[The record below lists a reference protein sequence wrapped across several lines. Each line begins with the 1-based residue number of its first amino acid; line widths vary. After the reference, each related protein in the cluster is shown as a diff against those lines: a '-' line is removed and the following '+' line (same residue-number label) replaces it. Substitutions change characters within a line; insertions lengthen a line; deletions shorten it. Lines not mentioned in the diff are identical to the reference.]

1 MPRIEFRRFGP
12 DDLQQVFL
20 WLLRPHVVRGYA
32 PAPDSFMEMVAKF
45 GPRTRDDNAVRAFM
59 ICVDGHDAGYIQAY
73 DVAAFDDYAAMT
85 GAGAGTAC
93 IDFFI
98 GEDADLGRGLA
109 GRVIDRF
116 LNEVVFADP
125 AVQACIAGP
134 GEGNKEAIRAL
145 EKAGF
150 RRWKMVRI
158 KEGQEAECVMRRDR
172 DAQGLRIAP
181 IDLARDSAACIAFR
195 RDSFFESFGTHDG
208 VEAEMGADG
217 GLYLEKLGKRMS
229 EVPEGNSHLWHGDRI
244 IGQTEMRLSDEPG
257 MGYVNL
263 FYLVPEWRGKGL
275 GRLLHEHAVQVF
287 AARGLR
293 GIRLSVSHTNEHA
306 MRFYRR
312 LGWKRVGFRANKE
325 TMEILELAL

>member
-1 MPRIEFRRFGP
+1 VQGGLDPAAKTLAWNGKVETFAMRGP
-12 DDLQQVFL
+12 EVQQIV
-20 WLLRPHVVRGYA
+20 
-32 PAPDSFMEMVAKF
+32 S
-45 GPRTRDDNAVRAFM
+45 
-59 ICVDGHDAGYIQAY
+59 
-73 DVAAFDDYAAMT
+73 
-85 GAGAGTAC
+85 
-93 IDFFI
+93 
-98 GEDADLGRGLA
+98 DLGRGLA

>member
-59 ICVDGHDAGYIQAY
+59 FCVDGHDAGYIQAY

-85 GAGAGTAC
+85 GAGAGTTC

-172 DAQGLRIAP
+172 DVQGLRIAP
-181 IDLARDSAACIAFR
+181 VV
-195 RDSFFESFGTHDG
+195 TG
-208 VEAEMGADG
+208 V
-217 GLYLEKLGKRMS
+217 
-229 EVPEGNSHLWHGDRI
+229 
-244 IGQTEMRLSDEPG
+244 
-257 MGYVNL
+257 
-263 FYLVPEWRGKGL
+263 
-275 GRLLHEHAVQVF
+275 
-287 AARGLR
+287 
-293 GIRLSVSHTNEHA
+293 
-306 MRFYRR
+306 
-312 LGWKRVGFRANKE
+312 
-325 TMEILELAL
+325 LALSTARRAFARAAQRTI